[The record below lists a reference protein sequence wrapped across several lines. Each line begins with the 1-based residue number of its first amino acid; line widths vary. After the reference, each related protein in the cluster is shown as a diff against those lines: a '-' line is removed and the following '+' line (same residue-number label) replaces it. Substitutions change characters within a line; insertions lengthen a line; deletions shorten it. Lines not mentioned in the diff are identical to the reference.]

1 MLTILQ
7 KADKAERQALIVA
20 NQCFS
25 VVTAQRA
32 ILPANAREGGLS
44 KSELRLLS
52 ECVSTVR
59 ASATCAVLSVCVIR

>member
-32 ILPANAREGGLS
+32 ILPANAHKGGLS
-44 KSELRLLS
+44 KSEL
-52 ECVSTVR
+52 
-59 ASATCAVLSVCVIR
+59 